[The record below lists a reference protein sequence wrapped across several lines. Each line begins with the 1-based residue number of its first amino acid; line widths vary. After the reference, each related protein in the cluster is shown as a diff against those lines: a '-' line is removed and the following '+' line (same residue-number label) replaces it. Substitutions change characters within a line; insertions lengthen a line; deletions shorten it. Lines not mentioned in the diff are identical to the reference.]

1 MLTIISP
8 AKIQNFNPQ
17 NTISDYTL
25 PVFLKEANMLAKQ
38 LGSYS
43 ISELASLLHINSKI
57 AEENAN
63 RYFHW
68 KTPFTPE
75 NSKQAIF
82 TYNGEVYRG
91 LDAAT
96 LNNEEIL
103 YLQNHLRILSG
114 LYGVLKPLDLIQP
127 YRLDVKDKFTTE
139 KGDNLYSFWKKRVT
153 DETAKALKKS
163 DNPNVLLNLAS
174 AEYTRMLDIK
184 QLKVRIIDFDFLKYN
199 PESDTFKTITI
210 YLKRARGLMVR
221 FVAQNRITD
230 PEDLKAFSADGY
242 WYSERFSTENK
253 MVFVQ

>member
-17 NTISDYTL
+17 NTIFDYTL

-75 NSKQAIF
+75 NSKQAIL

-91 LDAAT
+91 LDTAT

-114 LYGVLKPLDLIQP
+114 LYGALKPLDLIQP
-127 YRLDVKDKFTTE
+127 YRLDVKDRLTTE

-184 QLKVRIIDFDFLKYN
+184 QLKVRIIDFDFLQYN
-199 PESDTFKTITI
+199 PDSDTFKPITI

-221 FVAQNRITD
+221 FIAQNRITD

>member
-43 ISELASLLHINSKI
+43 ISELAGLLQVNTKM
-57 AEENAN
+57 AQAYAN
-63 RYFHW
+63 HYFNW
-68 KTPFTPE
+68 QNTPTPE
-75 NSKQAIF
+75 NSKQSVLV
-82 TYNGEVYRG
+82 YNGEVYRG
-91 LDAAT
+91 LNALT
-96 LNNEEIL
+96 LNDDEIR

-114 LYGVLKPLDLIQP
+114 LYGALKPLDLIQP
-127 YRLDVKDKFTTE
+127 YRLDVKDRLTTE

-184 QLKVRIIDFDFLKYN
+184 QLKVRIIDFDFLQYN
-199 PESDTFKTITI
+199 PDSDTFKPITI

>member
-114 LYGVLKPLDLIQP
+114 LYGALKPLDLIQP
-127 YRLDVKDKFTTE
+127 YRLDVKDRLTTE

-221 FVAQNRITD
+221 FIAQNRITD

>member
-114 LYGVLKPLDLIQP
+114 LFGALKPLDLIQP

-139 KGDNLYSFWKKRVT
+139 KGDNLYSFWKTRVT
-153 DETAKALKKS
+153 DETAKAVKNS
-163 DNPNVLLNLAS
+163 DNPDVLLNLAS

-221 FVAQNRITD
+221 FIAQNRITD

>member
-127 YRLDVKDKFTTE
+127 YRLDVKDRLTTE

-184 QLKVRIIDFDFLKYN
+184 QLKVRIIDFDFLQYN
-199 PESDTFKTITI
+199 PDSDTFKPITI

>member
-17 NTISDYTL
+17 KTISDYTL

-114 LYGVLKPLDLIQP
+114 LYGALKPLDLIQP
-127 YRLDVKDKFTTE
+127 YRLDVKDRLTTE

-184 QLKVRIIDFDFLKYN
+184 QLKVRIIDFDFLQYN
-199 PESDTFKTITI
+199 PDSDTFKPITI

>member
-75 NSKQAIF
+75 NSKQDIF

-91 LDAAT
+91 LDSAT

-114 LYGVLKPLDLIQP
+114 LYGALKPLDLIQP

-184 QLKVRIIDFDFLKYN
+184 QLKVRIIDFDFLQYN
-199 PESDTFKTITI
+199 PDSDTFKPITI